1 MGISELRRF
10 AIVSVFTVDPLIGLL
25 EHMKEKTEILAF
37 LFLLFC
43 ISDCITVLFVL
54 FLTLS
59 GK

>member
-37 LFLLFC
+37 YFFAFL
-43 ISDCITVLFVL
+43 IA
-54 FLTLS
+54 
-59 GK
+59 